1 MRQAIKR
8 KSVTIKVTT
17 AKVAT
22 TIAALGVS
30 CSLLYAMGDNLD
42 YSHKIN
48 ATAEQGT
55 FGMPAAEPIAFLA
68 LSRDLKLRAEP
79 VSFDMSAA
87 ARFSDQFK
95 VALAPVSFDTPNA
108 TPVTFPTPAFRRPV
122 NSRQANLAAPVPAR
136 TAFYSSHRQL
146 ESSAVRIGFDTPSLA
161 PMAFVRF
168 CIQYPQ
174 DCTVRRMAFRPGRV
188 ALTEARKTELATVNR
203 DVNHAIK
210 PQANNNG
217 VMAEEWLVSPREGDC
232 NDYAVTKRHELLAR
246 GWSSRSLLLAEV
258 VIASGEHHL
267 VLVVRT
273 REDDFVLDNLNPN
286 VRPVSQIR
294 YQWVRAQQEKNPR
307 FWSMINVT
315 RGARVAMNTR

>member
-1 MRQAIKR
+1 MRQTIKR
-8 KSVTIKVTT
+8 KSATIKTTT

-22 TIAALGVS
+22 TVAALGVS

-42 YSHKIN
+42 YSHKVKT
-48 ATAEQGT
+48 AAEQDA

-68 LSRDLKLRAEP
+68 LSRELNLQTETA
-79 VSFDMSAA
+79 SFDMSATA
-87 ARFSDQFK
+87 PLSGQFK
-95 VALAPVSFDTPNA
+95 VAVPPVSYDTPSA
-108 TPVTFPTPAFRRPV
+108 TFVTFPKPAVRRPV
-122 NSRQANLAAPVPAR
+122 DARQANSAAPSSAR
-136 TAFYSSHRQL
+136 TAFYSVPRRL
-146 ESSAVRIGFDTPSLA
+146 ESNTIRIGFDTPSLA

-188 ALTEARKTELATVNR
+188 VLSEARKAELATVNR
-203 DVNHAIK
+203 DVNRAIR
-210 PQANNNG
+210 PQANDNG
-217 VMAEEWLVSPREGDC
+217 VMEEEWLVSPREGDC

-273 REDDFVLDNLNPN
+273 REDDFVLDNLNQN

-294 YQWVRAQQEKNPR
+294 YQWVRAQQEKNPK
-307 FWSMINVT
+307 FWSTINVT
-315 RGARVAMNTR
+315 RGARVATNTR